1 MPLVENKNRDEILSA
16 VRDYAYRLRAAG
28 ENAVGFL
35 YYSGHGF
42 AVGEHNYLLPVDL
55 ISTSAKTVE
64 VKGLRLQELIDIL
77 EEKTPKAAHF
87 VIFDACR
94 SELQGARGEK
104 GFRPVSSRQGMV
116 IAFSTAPGS
125 TASDGE
131 RSDPSGPYAAALAE
145 ELKRDGQHHLDLFQ
159 NVRERVHEDYPTQVP
174 WDRNGLLKRIYFAGG
189 IYMPEFET
197 PWLFRVFVQMRSER
211 VCVPDI
217 PLSPFEHMVPVQE
230 ERDPGFLEVLEE
242 LNRRAAVE
250 KAILLGNT
258 LRNVVYFERA

>member
-1 MPLVENKNRDEILSA
+1 VPARRLNPRFLHAVRRAASQVMPLVENKNRDEILSA

-94 SELQGARGEK
+94 SELQGPGARKASAPCLQGRAWLSRSR
-104 GFRPVSSRQGMV
+104 RPPAPPPPMVSGAIQAGPMRQRLPRNSNETANIIWIFSRM
-116 IAFSTAPGS
+116 
-125 TASDGE
+125 
-131 RSDPSGPYAAALAE
+131 
-145 ELKRDGQHHLDLFQ
+145 
-159 NVRERVHEDYPTQVP
+159 
-174 WDRNGLLKRIYFAGG
+174 
-189 IYMPEFET
+189 
-197 PWLFRVFVQMRSER
+197 
-211 VCVPDI
+211 
-217 PLSPFEHMVPVQE
+217 
-230 ERDPGFLEVLEE
+230 
-242 LNRRAAVE
+242 
-250 KAILLGNT
+250 
-258 LRNVVYFERA
+258 